1 MMNAAGQVGA
11 ISRKITV
18 AAQAEQHQHEL
29 EYEHRAA
36 DERRQVKYGVQPHGR
51 TSSRH
56 ERRRGALA
64 ARNCSLIRVSV
75 RSGATSMGRFS
86 PKNRH
91 AATLM
96 SSLIVQEQ
104 FAGQRAILP
113 ENEPGKYA

>member
-1 MMNAAGQVGA
+1 
-11 ISRKITV
+11 
-18 AAQAEQHQHEL
+18 
-29 EYEHRAA
+29 
-36 DERRQVKYGVQPHGR
+36 
-51 TSSRH
+51 
-56 ERRRGALA
+56 
-64 ARNCSLIRVSV
+64 
-75 RSGATSMGRFS
+75 MGRFS